1 GLATLAWIRHAEGDP
16 AGARAAMA
24 QAGRAGPSPAAAAPL
39 NPVPALRARLA
50 LAHGDT
56 AAAARWARQR
66 GLSPD
71 GEPPYPGE
79 RDHLVLARVLLAQ
92 DQPQPALGLLGRLL
106 AAAKSQGRTGSII
119 EIGALRALA
128 LAATGGQAAAEELA
142 GALALAAPQGYVP
155 VFAHEGP
162 PMAAPLGQVAAA
174 HRDRPPAARQ
184 PPLGPLAAVLR
195 ACAPARRAPGT
206 ARSGPTSIPGLA
218 DPLTARETQVLH
230 LLATGAPNQQIA
242 DDLVV
247 TLDTVKK
254 HITHL
259 HGKLGAANRTEAV
272 ARARQLGLIP

>member
-1 GLATLAWIRHAEGDP
+1 LPGGGRSGGGGRGRGGMAEVCYRRGDLAGARGELDTGLPLCRQLSETQALATGLATLAWIRHAEGDP

-71 GEPPYPGE
+71 GQPPYPGE

-106 AAAKSQGRTGSII
+106 AAAKSQGRAGSII
-119 EIGALRALA
+119 EIRALRALA

-142 GALALAAPQGYVP
+142 GALALAAPQGYV
-155 VFAHEGP
+155 
-162 PMAAPLGQVAAA
+162 
-174 HRDRPPAARQ
+174 R
-184 PPLGPLAAVLR
+184 
-195 ACAPARRAPGT
+195 
-206 ARSGPTSIPGLA
+206 
-218 DPLTARETQVLH
+218 
-230 LLATGAPNQQIA
+230 
-242 DDLVV
+242 
-247 TLDTVKK
+247 
-254 HITHL
+254 
-259 HGKLGAANRTEAV
+259 
-272 ARARQLGLIP
+272 